1 MCSKQCFEI
10 TAFECIFVFSLD
22 LFFFF
27 FQFVARI
34 YYVPSLQN
42 ISSLFILVGFFSL
55 LFLFL
60 DLILCN
66 TWKEVTKKMI
76 EIYVITEKREEK
88 NVGLSV
94 GVGADWT
101 DKDR

>member
-1 MCSKQCFEI
+1 M
-10 TAFECIFVFSLD
+10 
-22 LFFFF
+22 
-27 FQFVARI
+27 
-34 YYVPSLQN
+34 
-42 ISSLFILVGFFSL
+42 GFFS

-60 DLILCN
+60 DVMLCN

-76 EIYVITEKREEK
+76 EIYVITEKSEEK

-101 DKDR
+101 EI